1 MLEFQ
6 EEKIKSKNSLI
17 VFVLKLSQ
25 CLEICILN
33 YINDSKQLEKI
44 FEEIKKRDSYKT
56 ETEISAIQIINKNSQ
71 TVVVSFL
78 AQKNKIVSPIT

>member
-56 ETEISAIQIINKNSQ
+56 ESEISAIQIINKNSQ